1 MSTVTQIK
9 LALKA
14 RLATLTDVD
23 QAEIDSYLP
32 PVLTKRIALVIP
44 PFGQETRVDRL
55 TSQGRF
61 ALADV
66 PVMQSHRLR
75 CEFWV
80 KIDTGNLAQT
90 LRRASDIPLE
100 AIRLLMADQ
109 ELGGAVSR
117 VGNFGAGDNRWS
129 ITSETIDR
137 PVEIAGV
144 PYIVVVV
151 NVPVIDYAEV

>member
-117 VGNFGAGDNRWS
+117 VVIGNFRLRS
-129 ITSETIDR
+129 IFT
-137 PVEIAGV
+137 
-144 PYIVVVV
+144 
-151 NVPVIDYAEV
+151 

>member
-80 KIDTGNLAQT
+80 KVDTGNLAQT

-151 NVPVIDYAEV
+151 NVPVIDYAEA

>member
-23 QAEIDSYLP
+23 QADIDSYLP

-55 TSQGRF
+55 TSEGRF
-61 ALADV
+61 QLAHA

-80 KIDTGNLAQT
+80 RLTRAIW
-90 LRRASDIPLE
+90 RRPCAGPVTS
-100 AIRLLMADQ
+100 RLKPS
-109 ELGGAVSR
+109 GC
-117 VGNFGAGDNRWS
+117 
-129 ITSETIDR
+129 
-137 PVEIAGV
+137 
-144 PYIVVVV
+144 
-151 NVPVIDYAEV
+151 

>member
-9 LALKA
+9 MALKA

-61 ALADV
+61 TLADA

-109 ELGGAVSR
+109 DLGGAVSR
-117 VGNFGAGDNRWS
+117 VGNFGQGDNRWA

-137 PVEIAGV
+137 PVEVAGV

-151 NVPVIDYAEV
+151 NVPVIDYADQ

>member
-1 MSTVTQIK
+1 
-9 LALKA
+9 
-14 RLATLTDVD
+14 
-23 QAEIDSYLP
+23 
-32 PVLTKRIALVIP
+32 
-44 PFGQETRVDRL
+44 
-55 TSQGRF
+55 
-61 ALADV
+61 
-66 PVMQSHRLR
+66 MQSHRLR

-117 VGNFGAGDNRWS
+117 VGNFGAGDNHWS

-151 NVPVIDYAEV
+151 NVPVIDYAEA